1 MNKVAFFD
9 CKPYDKVW
17 FDKINEKY
25 GFDIVYFE
33 NKLNES
39 TALMARDFEV
49 AVAFVNDQITS
60 DTIDALHSGGTKLL
74 AMRCTGYSNVDLKA
88 AKGKISVVRV
98 PNYSPYSVAEHAVA
112 LLLCINRKIHK
123 AYNRTRDMN
132 FSIDGLIGFD
142 LYGKTLGVIGTGKI
156 GKVFIN
162 ICKSFGLNVIAYDP
176 YPSDE
181 GNINYVSKEEVFSK
195 SDIISLH
202 CPLTRD
208 THHIINKDSI
218 EMMKDGVYII
228 NTSRGGLINSEDLLN
243 HLLRKK
249 IGGAAL
255 DVYEEESDIFF
266 EDFSDSIMQDNILTH
281 LLSLPNVLITSHQA
295 FFTVEAM
302 ENIANITLNNIYE
315 YFNNQK
321 LSNEIYYK

>member
-1 MNKVAFFD
+1 MNRVAFFD

-17 FDKINEKY
+17 FNKINKKY

-39 TALMARDFEV
+39 TALMARGFEV
-49 AVAFVNDQITS
+49 AIAFVNDQITG
-60 DTIDALHSGGTKLL
+60 DTINALYSGGTRLL

-88 AKGKISVVRV
+88 AKDKISVVRV
-98 PNYSPYSVAEHAVA
+98 PNYSPYSVAEHTMA

-181 GNINYVSKEEVFSK
+181 ENINYVSKEEVFSK

-243 HLLRKK
+243 YLLCEK

-295 FFTVEAM
+295 FFTAEAM
-302 ENIANITLNNIYE
+302 EDIANVTLKNISE
-315 YFNNQK
+315 YFNHEK
-321 LSNEIYYK
+321 LSNEICHK

>member
-9 CKPYDKVW
+9 CKPYDREW
-17 FDKINEKY
+17 FNKINEKY

-39 TALMARDFEV
+39 TALMAKNFEAV
-49 AVAFVNDQITS
+49 VAFVNDQINDS
-60 DTIDALHSGGTKLL
+60 TINALYSGGTRLL

-88 AKGKISVVRV
+88 TKGKISVVRV

-112 LLLCINRKIHK
+112 LLLCINRKVHK

-132 FSIDGLIGFD
+132 FSIDGLMGFD
-142 LYGKTLGVIGTGKI
+142 LHGKTLGVIGTGKI

-162 ICKSFGLNVIAYDP
+162 ICKSFGLDVIAYDP
-176 YPSDE
+176 YPSDKE
-181 GNINYVSKEEVFSK
+181 NINYVSKEEIFSR

-202 CPLTRD
+202 CPLTHD
-208 THHIINKDSI
+208 THYIINKESI
-218 EMMKDGVYII
+218 EIMKSGVYII

-243 HLLRKK
+243 YLLCGK

-255 DVYEEESDIFF
+255 DVYEEESEIFF
-266 EDFSDSIMQDNILTH
+266 EDFSDSIMKDNILTH

-295 FFTVEAM
+295 FFTSEAM
-302 ENIANITLNNIYE
+302 QDIANVTLNNLYE
-315 YFNNQK
+315 YFNREK
-321 LSNEIYYK
+321 LVNEICYK

>member
-9 CKPYDKVW
+9 CKPYDREW
-17 FDKINEKY
+17 FNKINEKY

-39 TALMARDFEV
+39 TALMAKDFEA
-49 AVAFVNDQITS
+49 AVAFVNDQINQS
-60 DTIDALHSGGTKLL
+60 TINTLYSGGTRLL

-88 AKGKISVVRV
+88 AKDKISVVRV
-98 PNYSPYSVAEHAVA
+98 PDYSPYSVAEYAIA

-132 FSIDGLIGFD
+132 FSIDGLMGFD

-162 ICKSFGLNVIAYDP
+162 ICKGFGLNVIAYDP
-176 YPSDE
+176 YPSDK
-181 GNINYVSKEEVFSK
+181 GNISYVSKEEVFSR

-202 CPLTRD
+202 CPLTHD
-208 THHIINKDSI
+208 NHYIINKESI
-218 EMMKDGVYII
+218 EMMKKGVYII
-228 NTSRGGLINSEDLLN
+228 NTSRGGLINSEDLLEY
-243 HLLRKK
+243 LLNGK

-255 DVYEEESDIFF
+255 DVYEEESEIFF
-266 EDFSDSIMQDNILTH
+266 EDFSDSIMKDNVLTH

-295 FFTVEAM
+295 FFTSEAM
-302 ENIANITLNNIYE
+302 FDIVSVTLNNIYE
-315 YFNNQK
+315 YFNNK
-321 LSNEIYYK
+321 RIVNEIRYK

>member
-17 FDKINEKY
+17 FDKINKKY

-39 TALMARDFEV
+39 TALMARGFEV
-49 AVAFVNDQITS
+49 AVAFVNDQITG
-60 DTIDALHSGGTKLL
+60 DTINVLYSGGTRLL
-74 AMRCTGYSNVDLKA
+74 AMRCTGYSNVELKA
-88 AKGKISVVRV
+88 AKNKISVVRV
-98 PNYSPYSVAEHAVA
+98 PNYSPYSVAEHAIA

-156 GKVFIN
+156 GKVFIK
-162 ICKSFGLNVIAYDP
+162 ICKSFGLNIIAYDP

-181 GNINYVSKEEVFSK
+181 ENINYVSKEEVFSK

-218 EMMKDGVYII
+218 MMMKDGVYII

-243 HLLRKK
+243 YLLCEK

-295 FFTVEAM
+295 FFTAEAM
-302 ENIANITLNNIYE
+302 EDIANVTLKNISE
-315 YFNNQK
+315 YFNHEK
-321 LSNEIYYK
+321 LSNEICHE

>member
-9 CKPYDKVW
+9 CKPYDREW
-17 FDKINEKY
+17 FNKINEKY

-39 TALMARDFEV
+39 TALMAKDFEA
-49 AVAFVNDQITS
+49 AVAFVNDQINQS
-60 DTIDALHSGGTKLL
+60 TINALYSGGTRLL

-88 AKGKISVVRV
+88 AKDKISVVRV
-98 PNYSPYSVAEHAVA
+98 PNYSPYSVAEHAIA
-112 LLLCINRKIHK
+112 LLMCVNRKIHK

-132 FSIDGLIGFD
+132 FSIDGLMGFD

-176 YPSDE
+176 YPSDKE
-181 GNINYVSKEEVFSK
+181 NINYVSKEEVFSR

-202 CPLTRD
+202 CPLTHD
-208 THHIINKDSI
+208 THYIINKESI
-218 EMMKDGVYII
+218 EMMKKGVYII
-228 NTSRGGLINSEDLLN
+228 NTSRGGLINSEDLLSY
-243 HLLRKK
+243 LLCGK

-255 DVYEEESDIFF
+255 DVYEEESEIFF
-266 EDFSDSIMQDNILTH
+266 EDFSDSIMQDNVLTH

-295 FFTVEAM
+295 FFTAEAM
-302 ENIANITLNNIYE
+302 SDIASVTLENIYE
-315 YFNNQK
+315 YFNNKK
-321 LSNEIYYK
+321 LLNEICYK